1 MLLAKLEN
9 KIRDLGL
16 KSGDKVLVSSDL
28 LNFFIQIKKTN
39 NQITINNIIDILLK
53 IIGKNGTILFPTFNW
68 DFCKGKEFDPK
79 KSRSMTGSLSSA
91 ALKRKEFKRSRNPIY
106 SFAVAGKDR
115 DYICRLKHKACFG
128 LDSPLG
134 YLIEKKAKNL
144 SIGLDYK
151 DGFTF
156 VHVVEEL
163 VGVDYR
169 YNKKYSG
176 ITIINKK
183 KKLEIYSM
191 YVRDLSLN
199 LVTVINKELDKI
211 LLRKKLLLKNNFY
224 KIKMTMIDINKT
236 FKILSNDLKNKGILI
251 QTKKLKP

>member
-68 DFCKGKEFDPK
+68 D
-79 KSRSMTGSLSSA
+79 

-199 LVTVINKELDKI
+199 LVTVINKKLDKI

>member
-106 SFAVAGKDR
+106 SFAVAGKA
-115 DYICRLKHKACFG
+115 IF
-128 LDSPLG
+128 
-134 YLIEKKAKNL
+134 
-144 SIGLDYK
+144 
-151 DGFTF
+151 
-156 VHVVEEL
+156 
-163 VGVDYR
+163 
-169 YNKKYSG
+169 
-176 ITIINKK
+176 II
-183 KKLEIYSM
+183 
-191 YVRDLSLN
+191 
-199 LVTVINKELDKI
+199 
-211 LLRKKLLLKNNFY
+211 
-224 KIKMTMIDINKT
+224 
-236 FKILSNDLKNKGILI
+236 
-251 QTKKLKP
+251 